1 MLAFEGLYNA
11 HLYAF
16 LTRTNFEPRRVTI
29 IQIFSDIFN
38 LRRKETLKFRL
49 STIYIVMSIRIIENS

>member
-16 LTRTNFEPRRVTI
+16 LTRTNFEPRHVII
-29 IQIFSDIFN
+29 IQIFGDLFN
-38 LRRKETLKFRL
+38 LKKGNLEIQSFDFY
-49 STIYIVMSIRIIENS
+49 SFSNVN

>member
-16 LTRTNFEPRRVTI
+16 LTRTNFEPRHVII
-29 IQIFSDIFN
+29 IQIFGDLFN
-38 LRRKETLKFRL
+38 LKRKNLEK
-49 STIYIVMSIRIIENS
+49 

>member
-16 LTRTNFEPRRVTI
+16 LTRTNFEPRHVIT
-29 IQIFSDIFN
+29 IQIFSDLFN
-38 LRRKETLKFRL
+38 LKGKETLKFR
-49 STIYIVMSIRIIENS
+49 STFSILIIMSIRI